1 MYLAYYTVLKQRL
14 QMPMPHSLY
23 ITPIAL
29 AISVML
35 VGVRV
40 VVLDAGAP

>member
-1 MYLAYYTVLKQRL
+1 MYLAHSAMLNQRL

-23 ITPIAL
+23 ITSVAL
-29 AISVML
+29 LSYVML

-40 VVLDAGAP
+40 VVLDADAP